1 MRKVEF
7 FSQLKLIMSHY
18 DESISKKLE
27 YQSFSTSYTIDK
39 STPYY
44 CNCDYC
50 TNSYFELNKP
60 KLFSNI
66 PEYLVLNC
74 VKQCNLFA
82 DSLNKNFIKHK
93 SKSLDS
99 IDKLQRA
106 KLETKQTADKNHLF
120 CYYYLNLWQGEQFKA
135 RALERQNEKLETR
148 IKELELKLDRE
159 TQQQIKISLEWRK
172 TVTNLVDENKRLK
185 LLQIEMNKNF

>member
-1 MRKVEF
+1 M
-7 FSQLKLIMSHY
+7 LL
-18 DESISKKLE
+18 SI
-27 YQSFSTSYTIDK
+27 F
-39 STPYY
+39 
-44 CNCDYC
+44 
-50 TNSYFELNKP
+50 
-60 KLFSNI
+60 
-66 PEYLVLNC
+66 
-74 VKQCNLFA
+74 
-82 DSLNKNFIKHK
+82 FIKHK

-159 TQQQIKISLEWRK
+159 KQQQIKISLEWRK
-172 TVTNLVDENKRLK
+172 TVTNLVDENNIN
-185 LLQIEMNKNF
+185 LL